1 MIKDDL
7 FARLM
12 ASQDTEYRDF
22 QAGLIPTIEPSSM
35 IGVRTPELRKIAKE
49 FSRRED
55 ISDFLYDIPHR
66 LFEEDQ
72 IHSFIISDLKDY
84 DLCIKEVEKFLPFI
98 NNWATCDQM
107 SPKIMRRNKTELLE
121 HIHRW
126 LCDNHTYT
134 VRFSIKML
142 MEHYLDDSF
151 APEYPEL
158 VASVSSEEYYVKM
171 MQAWYFATALA
182 KQYEKILP
190 FLAGRRL
197 DRWTHNKTIQKALES
212 YRISDTKKDELRAL
226 RWR

>member
-55 ISDFLYDIPHR
+55 ISDFLYDIPHK

-98 NNWATCDQM
+98 NIWATCDQM
-107 SPKIMRRNKTELLE
+107 SPKIFRRNKT
-121 HIHRW
+121 
-126 LCDNHTYT
+126 
-134 VRFSIKML
+134 
-142 MEHYLDDSF
+142 
-151 APEYPEL
+151 
-158 VASVSSEEYYVKM
+158 
-171 MQAWYFATALA
+171 
-182 KQYEKILP
+182 
-190 FLAGRRL
+190 
-197 DRWTHNKTIQKALES
+197 
-212 YRISDTKKDELRAL
+212 
-226 RWR
+226 